1 MMEKSQTHSK
11 SSELSPPETTEFGV
25 GGISSFEVVNIS
37 VLKCPANK
45 SIKSLEYKMKIDV
58 ETCDWRETVS
68 SIHNI
73 HETKYHKVFLG
84 NKWDNKQDEASK

>member
-45 SIKSLEYKMKIDV
+45 SMKSLEYKMKIDG
-58 ETCDWRETVS
+58 ESC
-68 SIHNI
+68 N
-73 HETKYHKVFLG
+73 L
-84 NKWDNKQDEASK
+84 

>member
-58 ETCDWRETVS
+58 ESCNLWLKRNSAFHSQYSWDKILQSVSRE
-68 SIHNI
+68 
-73 HETKYHKVFLG
+73 
-84 NKWDNKQDEASK
+84 